1 MMKVKSF
8 LVTSTVIRTYKQ
20 VTIAGCIQPICDY
33 LYRHFL
39 NLLPTDNQTAHHTTA
54 FSWF

>member
-54 FSWF
+54 FS